1 MTDMQLIYDA
11 NDSFYKAF
19 AEANVK
25 KMETVWA
32 TQSLICCIH
41 PGGKPLFGRKN
52 VIASWRAI
60 LSAYDHF
67 KISYTNERLIVEK
80 NAALL
85 VCTEILD
92 SGVVFASNIYTKEN
106 EEWRLVHHHGGL
118 SIEADTLGIPAGQE
132 NNTLH

>member
-11 NDSFYKAF
+11 NDYFYKAF
-19 AEANVK
+19 AEANIK
-25 KMETVWA
+25 KMETIWA

-52 VIASWRAI
+52 VIESWRTI
-60 LSAYDHF
+60 LSSYDQF
-67 KISYTNERLIVEK
+67 KISYTNERLVVEK
-80 NAALL
+80 DTALL

-92 SGVVFASNIYTKEN
+92 AGVVFASNMYTKEN
-106 EEWRLVHHHGGL
+106 TEWRLLHHHGGL
-118 SIEADTLGIPAGQE
+118 SIEQDELGTSAGQE